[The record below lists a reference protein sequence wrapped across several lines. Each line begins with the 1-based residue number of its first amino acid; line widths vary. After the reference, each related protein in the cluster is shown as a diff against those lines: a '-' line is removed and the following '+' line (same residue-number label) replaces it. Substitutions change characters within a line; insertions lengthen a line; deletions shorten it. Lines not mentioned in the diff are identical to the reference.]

1 MTSQRLENLQLWAD
15 SDDRRARHT
24 LFPSQ
29 ISYKACA
36 YYLVFRVLILILR
49 AILKVNQVILSFQL
63 TLPTDRMEMG

>member
-36 YYLVFRVLILILR
+36 YYLVVYFYSANAR
-49 AILKVNQVILSFQL
+49 KQVVVFKIFLFL
-63 TLPTDRMEMG
+63 VRLV